1 MRIWGTDHQI
11 RKVFPEEQRIAS
23 QEAVRFFRMKT
34 MPEPEAVTEDRLP
47 DLRTPI
53 RTMWIVVLQEPEPQD
68 LGLEKKLKIP
78 EKNA

>member
-23 QEAVRFFRMKT
+23 QKAVRFIRV
-34 MPEPEAVTEDRLP
+34 EPITEAVTEDRLP
-47 DLRTPI
+47 DFRTPI

>member
-1 MRIWGTDHQI
+1 MKIWGTDHQI
-11 RKVFPEEQRIAS
+11 RKVFPVEQRIAS
-23 QEAVRFFRMKT
+23 QEAVRFFRMKP
-34 MPEPEAVTEDRLP
+34 MPEPEAVKEDRLP
-47 DLRTPI
+47 DLRPPI

>member
-1 MRIWGTDHQI
+1 MKIWGTDHQI
-11 RKVFPEEQRIAS
+11 RKVYPKEQRIAS
-23 QEAVRFFRMKT
+23 QEAVRFFREKP
-34 MPEPEAVTEDRLP
+34 MPEPEVVTEDRLP

-53 RTMWIVVLQEPEPQD
+53 WTMWIVVLQEPEPQD

>member
-11 RKVFPEEQRIAS
+11 RKVYPKEQRIAS
-23 QEAVRFFRMKT
+23 QEAVRFLRREA
-34 MPEPEAVTEDRLP
+34 EPEVATEDRLP

-68 LGLEKKLKIP
+68 LGLKKKLKIP

>member
-1 MRIWGTDHQI
+1 MKIWGTDHQI
-11 RKVFPEEQRIAS
+11 RKVYPKEQRIAS
-23 QEAVRFFRMKT
+23 QEAVRFFRVR
-34 MPEPEAVTEDRLP
+34 PIPEAVTEDRLP

>member
-1 MRIWGTDHQI
+1 MRPIPD
-11 RKVFPEEQRIAS
+11 
-23 QEAVRFFRMKT
+23 
-34 MPEPEAVTEDRLP
+34 AVTEDRLP

-53 RTMWIVVLQEPEPQD
+53 WTMWIVVLQEPEPQD

>member
-1 MRIWGTDHQI
+1 MKIWGTDYQI
-11 RKVFPEEQRIAS
+11 RKVYPKEQRIAS
-23 QEAVRFFRMKT
+23 QEAVRFLRREA
-34 MPEPEAVTEDRLP
+34 EPEVATKDRLP

>member
-1 MRIWGTDHQI
+1 MKIWGTDHQI

-23 QEAVRFFRMKT
+23 QEAVRFLRREA
-34 MPEPEAVTEDRLP
+34 EPEVAMGDRLP
-47 DLRTPI
+47 NLRTPI